1 MSASTLP
8 TMIENGVILGLVEVN
23 QLEGSR
29 YEEFKQSNQ
38 NNTNSDIKSL
48 LNRDRHS
55 VQAAF
60 GL

>member
-23 QLEGSR
+23 QLGGSR

-55 VQAAF
+55 VHAAF